1 MKWFRQTYG
10 YLLITIPAIGLFFF
24 FHTYPALQGIFY
36 SLTNWNGFG
45 PFQFIG
51 LQNYID
57 LFQDP
62 QVLHS
67 YLFTFQFTIITA
79 VIVNVLSLLIAVG
92 LNSKIKL
99 QKTFKAL
106 YFLPNVLS
114 VLIVGYIFNYIFGN
128 LIPQIATQFHITSLT
143 QNILGTGWAWVG
155 IVIVAVWQGAAFNSI
170 LYLAGLQTIPED
182 VYDAAS
188 IDGASTWTTFWKV
201 TLPLITPF
209 ITINTVLSTKSYL
222 QVFDQ
227 IVAMT
232 NGGPGESTQ
241 SVSFVIYSNGF
252 GGGEL
257 AYQSANAVVLLV
269 IMVIVALV
277 QMRILHS
284 REVQL

>member
-1 MKWFRQTYG
+1 MRWLRQSYA
-10 YLLITIPAIGLFFF
+10 YLLITVPAIALFFF

-67 YLFTFQFTIITA
+67 YLFTFQFTIVTA
-79 VIVNVLSLLIAVG
+79 VIVNVLSLLIALG

-114 VLIVGYIFNYIFGN
+114 VLIVGYIFNYIFGD
-128 LIPQIATQFHITSLT
+128 LVPQVATQFHITSLA
-143 QNILGTGWAWVG
+143 QNILGTSWAWVG

-209 ITINTVLSTKSYL
+209 ITINTVLATKSYL

-232 NGGPGESTQ
+232 NGGPGEATQ

-257 AYQSANAVVLLV
+257 AYQSANAVILLI

-277 QMRILHS
+277 QMRILNS

>member
-67 YLFTFQFTIITA
+67 YLFTFQFTIVTA